1 MFAAVLAV
9 TVLVCVVN
17 WWACWNEDL
26 RLEMLT
32 KPVATIGAIG
42 VALTAGAP
50 GDVTFAAV
58 VALTLCLIGDVALL
72 PAVNQFIAG
81 LVAFLFGHLAF
92 IGMFAIVGFD
102 RWALSG
108 VAIVFVAMLLGS
120 AAIPIVRHATVK
132 GLGTP
137 VRAYLVVIS
146 AMCVFGWATGNVL
159 IAIGSTAFVLSD
171 TILGFRRFVLQRRW
185 QQPAIMAT
193 YHLALLTLAASLT
206 LV

>member
-9 TVLVCVVN
+9 TLLVCAAN

-26 RLEMLT
+26 RLEMIT
-32 KPVATIGAIG
+32 KPIATVGAIG
-42 VALTAGAP
+42 VALTAGGPADATL
-50 GDVTFAAV
+50 GAV
-58 VALTLCLIGDVALL
+58 VALTLCLLGDIALL
-72 PAVNQFIAG
+72 PAVDQFIAG
-81 LVAFLFGHLAF
+81 LVAFLCGHLAF
-92 IGMFAIVGFD
+92 IGMFSIVGFD
-102 RWALSG
+102 RWSWSG
-108 VAIVFVAMLLGS
+108 VAIAFVAIVLGT

-193 YHLALLTLAASLT
+193 YHVALLTLAASLT